1 MDFIPLNMSKCLLK
15 LLAVSLLLF
24 WSPVLMAQNTPQDA
38 AGTEAIPAR
47 APLQDRLFF
56 GGNLGLSFG
65 SLTYI
70 NVSPT
75 VGVRLTEKVGVGAGP
90 VYSYFE
96 DRTDRR
102 NVYRTEIFGGRL
114 FSQYQAMENV
124 VVYGEYE
131 LINMEVPDLLFKNLV
146 RENISS
152 LFIGGGYLHRIGMR
166 SAVSLMV
173 LFNVI
178 ESDYVIYE
186 NPVIR
191 TGLVIGI

>member
-1 MDFIPLNMSKCLLK
+1 MDFIPLSMSKCMLK
-15 LLAVSLLLF
+15 LLAVSLLLL
-24 WSPVLMAQNTPQDA
+24 WTPVLMAQNTPQDA
-38 AGTEAIPAR
+38 TGTEAIPAR
-47 APLQDRLFF
+47 TPMQDRLFF

-96 DRTDRR
+96 DRSDRR

-114 FSQYQAMENV
+114 FSQYQVMENV
-124 VVYGEYE
+124 MVYGEYE
-131 LINMEVPDLLFKNLV
+131 LVNMEVPDLLFQRLV

-152 LFIGGGYLHRIGMR
+152 LFLGGGYLHRIGMR
-166 SAVSLMV
+166 SAVSLML